1 MGETGCLITMSQQTA
16 MDSAVRHL
24 VANYNPKGNRVGWLM
39 MSSILVEAWD
49 LYSIAFVLIF
59 IREQFHPD
67 PLLLGLAA
75 AGTQGGALIGALLGG
90 WLSDKIGRRVMFLST
105 MIMFIVFALAQAFVP
120 SVGWLVVVRFI
131 LGIPLGSDISNG
143 YTYIMESMPKG
154 EREVMGNR
162 WQFMFAIGEVL
173 TLAVIAVF
181 IVADLPHELVW
192 RVTLGLGAVPAL
204 IILIMR
210 HDLPETAVWLIRR
223 GRFREA
229 KQVATADVRRSAG
242 HAAGPGRR
250 GAAAA
255 RRPRSCADM
264 RKDPIRWRATLYGWI
279 ACFAQGSEFSTF
291 AFYLPVLFVMVGV
304 SSILG
309 TNLVTMALYVIAAIS
324 GWVGPLITPKIGH
337 RGIGIA
343 GFRHRAGLA
352 AGRRLARFTPAHTYV
367 LPFAAAAMLWGHYWD
382 ASNCMT
388 IPTMV
393 AQAGIPR
400 HGERLR
406 LHVRQAAVVPGDLP
420 VPVAVRG
427 DRPGQR
433 HAVRRDLPADRPA
446 GGDLHPAG
454 SLRLRAGLSVV
465 RPRPA
470 YSGPGAAAC
479 QAPCSTFSQASPRI
493 TAVDVVRYGLLTARD
508 SALVQPEMCGV
519 ITMFGRS
526 AKGRAAGAAFGCNA
540 VG

>member
-1 MGETGCLITMSQQTA
+1 

-24 VANYNPKGNRVGWLM
+24 VSKYNPKGNRVGWLM

-59 IREQFHPD
+59 IRDQYHPD
-67 PLLLGLAA
+67 PFVLGLAA

-105 MIMFIVFALAQAFVP
+105 MIMFIVVALAQAFVP
-120 SVGWLVVVRFI
+120 SVGWLVVVRLI

-162 WQFMFAIGEVL
+162 WQFMFAVGEVL

-181 IVADLPHELVW
+181 IVINMPHEWVW
-192 RVTLGLGAVPAL
+192 RVTLAMGAIPAFV
-204 IILIMR
+204 ILVMR

-229 KQVATADVRRSAG
+229 RQVSMQMFGDNLDMLPDQDIFVPHPSPTAFL
-242 HAAGPGRR
+242 
-250 GAAAA
+250 
-255 RRPRSCADM
+255 ADI
-264 RKDPIRWRATLYGWI
+264 RKDRIRWRATLYGWI

-304 SSILG
+304 SSLLG
-309 TNLVTMALYVIAAIS
+309 TDLVTMALYIIAAIA

-337 RGIGIA
+337 RGISIA
-343 GFRHRAGLA
+343 GFAIVLVSLLVA
-352 AGRRLARFTPAHTYV
+352 AWALYTHTTIV

-388 IPTMV
+388 IPTLV
-393 AQAGIPR
+393 AKPEYRGTASGFAYMFVKLPSFLAIFLFPALFGAIGQANAT
-400 HGERLR
+400 LF
-406 LHVRQAAVVPGDLP
+406 
-420 VPVAVRG
+420 VAIF
-427 DRPGQR
+427 P
-433 HAVRRDLPADRPA
+433 L
-446 GGDLHPAG
+446 
-454 SLRLRAGLSVV
+454 
-465 RPRPA
+465 
-470 YSGPGAAAC
+470 C
-479 QAPCSTFSQASPRI
+479 
-493 TAVDVVRYGLLTARD
+493 GLLA
-508 SALVQPEMCGV
+508 AIFILPEVYG
-519 ITMFGRS
+519 FEQD
-526 AKGRAAGAAFGCNA
+526 
-540 VG
+540 